1 MDRMQLRPR
10 GGLRING
17 RGRKMPALDPYSSSE
32 DEQANP
38 TNGVKHVT
46 VNGETKQNDEP
57 VELCDPGMKSGLK
70 NLYSGKEDKKGRY
83 QWQDTIPEDIGDP
96 AENAET
102 AKWALIVRNIKVY
115 NDPQRVMAIHS
126 IVVQSPLLKK
136 LLIGVVKNY
145 PGITVGLNRLE
156 FSGRFEP
163 LIHRWT
169 ELQEAIEGLGD
180 ETEDDRTTKA
190 HADLLQEILVKEFK
204 PLIEEA
210 QDMKSKR
217 VMTYEHLWTLF
228 QPGAIVF
235 ARQDGQETAMTLS
248 ESKYGVDAKGAPCFW
263 LTCKYVDWDGSKWG
277 TNKLNLAIPLY
288 HGTRHITQLRVFPLE
303 YHSDAEALRTRLLER
318 GAKSESLAGPNYK
331 AYHGI
336 GWRMGSYGTKD
347 KHNITG
353 RVSTLITIRRS

>member
-1 MDRMQLRPR
+1 
-10 GGLRING
+10 
-17 RGRKMPALDPYSSSE
+17 MPASLRQPSASSSE
-32 DEQANP
+32 DEQEII
-38 TNGVKHVT
+38 TNGVKHIT
-46 VNGETKQNDEP
+46 VNGETTKEAKKDDEP

-136 LLIGVVKNY
+136 LLTGVVKNY

-163 LIHRWT
+163 LIHRWA
-169 ELQEAIEGLGD
+169 ELQEAIEALGD
-180 ETEDDRTTKA
+180 ETEDDRTTKT
-190 HADLLQEILVKEFK
+190 HADLLLDILVKEFK
-204 PLIEEA
+204 PLIDEA

-277 TNKLNLAIPLY
+277 TNKLNLSIPLY
-288 HGTRHITQLRVFPLE
+288 YGTRHITQLRVFPLE
-303 YHSDAEALRTRLLER
+303 YHSDAEALRARLLER

-353 RVSTLITIRRS
+353 RVSTSIAIRQS